1 MGPSQYTVVNPT
13 MNHPQFYF
21 TRNVRAFQNRRFMIL
36 YWVYHNTQ
44 FCYIYIYI
52 PTNVQKKKSP
62 FFNASIPI
70 LVGIFPYFCCFFS
83 PNCPIFSHF
92 TGHLEENMSAKHLE
106 QSRESRKARKK
117 GQFSRD
123 NFGRTYPSFS

>member
-1 MGPSQYTVVNPT
+1 MSKKRNPHFS
-13 MNHPQFYF
+13 MLQ
-21 TRNVRAFQNRRFMIL
+21 
-36 YWVYHNTQ
+36 
-44 FCYIYIYI
+44 
-52 PTNVQKKKSP
+52 SP
-62 FFNASIPI
+62 FW
-70 LVGIFPYFCCFFS
+70 LVFSHIFPYFCCFFS
-83 PNCPIFSHF
+83 PNCPVSSHF